1 MDIAAW
7 ARVTPDGIL
16 EGNGA
21 CPFCKCEIA
30 NINSWVRHRTR
41 CITRALS
48 ACHVNDSGMSSGEP
62 VVRDAAI
69 AQALRDR
76 ELKIIPYP
84 ELDPVSALRL
94 CEGGSSSSA
103 PVTKLSEDMIW
114 DDDLPVSEITK
125 KRLTN
130 QILRLYAQSM

>member
-1 MDIAAW
+1 
-7 ARVTPDGIL
+7 
-16 EGNGA
+16 
-21 CPFCKCEIA
+21 
-30 NINSWVRHRTR
+30 
-41 CITRALS
+41 
-48 ACHVNDSGMSSGEP
+48 MSSGEP

-76 ELKIIPYP
+76 ELKVIPYP

-114 DDDLPVSEITK
+114 DDDLPVSETSK

-130 QILRLYAQSM
+130 QILHLYAQSM